1 MISIESTGKKL
12 DDAIKNGLAEL
23 NVTLDEVDVEILES
37 GGFFKKAR
45 VRLTVIEEDKD
56 LDDLMSFATSKVDTY
71 KKEEKPAKKVEEK
84 TEKPVEKKAEEK
96 EEKPVEEKTEEFK
109 ISTESATA
117 PKKEEPSKKKQA
129 NKKPQ
134 FTPPVE
140 KEYPPATEENANKAK
155 AYVEGLISAMNGEGS
170 VEVSLD
176 KNVIKVN
183 IVTESALVIGHH
195 GETLDAIQVLCKRI
209 VEGDDSHIR
218 VIIDC
223 NGYRAKREITLV
235 HLAKKTADRCVRRG
249 RKISLEPMDSAQ
261 RKIIHSALTD
271 DERVFTKSEGKEPNR
286 RVIIFPVKRK

>member
-155 AYVEGLISAMNGEGS
+155 A
-170 VEVSLD
+170 
-176 KNVIKVN
+176 
-183 IVTESALVIGHH
+183 
-195 GETLDAIQVLCKRI
+195 
-209 VEGDDSHIR
+209 
-218 VIIDC
+218 
-223 NGYRAKREITLV
+223 
-235 HLAKKTADRCVRRG
+235 
-249 RKISLEPMDSAQ
+249 
-261 RKIIHSALTD
+261 
-271 DERVFTKSEGKEPNR
+271 
-286 RVIIFPVKRK
+286 